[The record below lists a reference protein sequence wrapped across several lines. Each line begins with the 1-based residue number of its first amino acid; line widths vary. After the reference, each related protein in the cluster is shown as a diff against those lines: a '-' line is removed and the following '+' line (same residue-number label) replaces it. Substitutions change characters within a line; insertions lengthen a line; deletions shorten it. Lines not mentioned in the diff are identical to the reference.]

1 MRFARPAVLSVLLVA
16 LSGGVALPQSSIAP
30 GQGTLAPPR
39 PVQATP
45 PAAPPPAAA
54 TPAPSQPAA
63 RPPAQPPR
71 PPQQGQAT
79 PPRPP
84 QGQPTPA
91 RPPQGQAAPARPPQP
106 GATPARPPGTTG
118 TQAQRPG
125 QAPAATAR
133 NPQQQQPNRRPAAAV
148 AAGAAAGAAAA
159 GAAAA
164 ANRTPEPA
172 QPPPPPIP
180 STGSVTGLPLPRFAA
195 LRSDE
200 VNMRVGPSTSYPI
213 EWTFQRRDLPVQI
226 VGEFQLW
233 RRIRDA
239 EGAEGWVHSSTLAGR
254 RTVLIRGAANA
265 QEVTLRRR
273 AEEGSPAVAR
283 LRPGVIGRI
292 RECEA
297 SNSWC
302 EVQIAG
308 HRGFLRRAELWGIGA
323 EEEVK

>member
-1 MRFARPAVLSVLLVA
+1 
-16 LSGGVALPQSSIAP
+16 
-30 GQGTLAPPR
+30 
-39 PVQATP
+39 
-45 PAAPPPAAA
+45 
-54 TPAPSQPAA
+54 
-63 RPPAQPPR
+63 
-71 PPQQGQAT
+71 
-79 PPRPP
+79 
-84 QGQPTPA
+84 
-91 RPPQGQAAPARPPQP
+91 
-106 GATPARPPGTTG
+106 
-118 TQAQRPG
+118 
-125 QAPAATAR
+125 
-133 NPQQQQPNRRPAAAV
+133 QQQQPNRRPAAAA

-164 ANRTPEPA
+164 AHRTPEPA
-172 QPPPPPIP
+172 QPSPPPLP
-180 STGSVTGLPLPRFAA
+180 STGSVTGLALPRFAA

-273 AEEGSPAVAR
+273 AEESSPAVAR

-297 SNSWC
+297 NNSWC